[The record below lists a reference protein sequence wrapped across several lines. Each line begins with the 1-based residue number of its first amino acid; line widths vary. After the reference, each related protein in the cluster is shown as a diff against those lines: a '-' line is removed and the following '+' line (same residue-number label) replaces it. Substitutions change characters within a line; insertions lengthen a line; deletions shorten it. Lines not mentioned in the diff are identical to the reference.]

1 MVHLWVMER
10 CHLFRGCVNSR
21 YLGNLAV
28 QISGWTN
35 ALPDMVIS
43 HLFGK
48 VMFKRFLWCI
58 QPSVFPSWGWEGS
71 GSFQLNNKR
80 ETVR

>member
-1 MVHLWVMER
+1 MRMTQTPNGVLVVLRGKNISLGYSTCRESRETSTGLFMGIWKV
-10 CHLFRGCVNSR
+10 FRGCVVNSS
-21 YLGNLAV
+21 YLDNLAV

-48 VMFKRFLWCI
+48 VMFL
-58 QPSVFPSWGWEGS
+58 
-71 GSFQLNNKR
+71 
-80 ETVR
+80 